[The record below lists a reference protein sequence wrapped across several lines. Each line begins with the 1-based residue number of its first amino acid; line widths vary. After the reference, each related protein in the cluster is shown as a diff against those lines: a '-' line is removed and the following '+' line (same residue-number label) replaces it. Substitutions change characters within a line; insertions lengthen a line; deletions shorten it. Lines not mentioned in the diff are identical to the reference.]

1 MKSEWVDQ
9 DEGPSPCCK
18 ARVLSSMVFG
28 LLKELVALFGGDEEF
43 GWDVVRYPATFVGV
57 VN

>member
-1 MKSEWVDQ
+1 
-9 DEGPSPCCK
+9 
-18 ARVLSSMVFG
+18 MVFG